1 MNDWGEMEEVEVGSM
16 DGSQDS
22 RGIGARVLRNEDA
35 RLVTGRGQFLGDIAV
50 PGTQEV
56 AFLRSPLAH
65 ARITEVDIPAE
76 IRPFTFT
83 SADLEGVQPIRATA
97 GVAGFKASDYPP
109 LAVDKVRFVGE
120 PIALCVAP
128 SRAEAEDMA
137 QQIVV
142 DYDELPAVVDMDE
155 ALDPGA
161 ALVHDNW
168 GGNQVCELKIDQ
180 GDLAAV
186 ASEAAYRVEGEYRL
200 GRQAGVP
207 LEGRG
212 VLAYR
217 DHRLDELVV
226 YSSTQFP
233 HVIRTILAE
242 CLGIE
247 ERRLR
252 VIAPD
257 VGGGFGVKNNLQPEE
272 IALAA
277 LAMKLDCPVR
287 WLEDRREHFLGCA
300 HAREHRYHLV
310 GHVDDRGRILGLDAR
325 IRVDAGAYSVW
336 PWTAAMEAGMAAGIL
351 VGPYDIRTYRCRALT
366 IATTKTPMGPYRGVA
381 RTGAC
386 FGIERLLDDIA
397 ATVGRDAAEVRLENM
412 VRPEQMPYRTV
423 TNKVFDSG
431 NYPESLRQAV
441 EAIGLADI
449 RRDQSD
455 QAPDGTL
462 IGVGFA
468 SYTEQTA
475 HGTEEWVARGL
486 PVIFGYE
493 PATARMTPDGG
504 LVLEVGIQNHGQG
517 LETTLAQVAC
527 EELSIDPSAVAV
539 RHGDSSLSPYGMGT
553 FASRSMVM
561 AGGAVG
567 LACAQLREKVLRIAA
582 HLMQVADPATVSLV
596 GGRAVAGN
604 RSVGFAEIGAA
615 ACLHPERLPPGL
627 DPGLEAT
634 AVYQPAV
641 GTGAFSY
648 ATHAVK
654 VAVDPELGTVR
665 LLDYVVAHD
674 CGTVV
679 NPMVVEGQVTGG
691 VAQGIGT
698 ALYEEIP
705 YDEHGQP
712 LASTL
717 MDYLLP
723 GATEIP
729 DVRVI
734 HTCSPS
740 PHTSYGIKGLGEG
753 GAIAPPAA
761 IANAVNDALRRLGA
775 RVDQT
780 PLSPARIR
788 SAVRHARRQEGAS

>member
-1 MNDWGEMEEVEVGSM
+1 M
-16 DGSQDS
+16 DGAEGSK
-22 RGIGARVLRNEDA
+22 GIGGRVLRNEDA
-35 RLVTGRGQFLGDIAV
+35 RLVSGRGQFLGDIAM
-50 PGTQEV
+50 PGLRDV
-56 AFLRSPLAH
+56 AFLRSPVAH
-65 ARITEVDIPAE
+65 ARIAGIEIPDDIRASVYTAVD
-76 IRPFTFT
+76 F
-83 SADLEGVQPIRATA
+83 EGIAPIRATA
-97 GVAGFKASDYPP
+97 GVPGFKSSDYPA
-109 LAVDKVRFVGE
+109 LATGKVRFVGE
-120 PIALCVAP
+120 PVALCVAP
-128 SRAEAEDMA
+128 SRAEAEDIA
-137 QQIVV
+137 QQIFV
-142 DYDELPAVVDMDE
+142 DYDELPAVVDMDA
-155 ALDPGA
+155 ALEPGA
-161 ALVHDNW
+161 ATVHDDW
-168 GGNQVCELKIDQ
+168 GGNLVCELKIDQ
-180 GDLAAV
+180 GDLAEA
-186 ASEAAYRVEGEYRL
+186 EAAAAHRVEGEYRL
-200 GRQAGVP
+200 SRQAGVP

-242 CLGIE
+242 CIGIE

-252 VIAPD
+252 VVAPD

-277 LAMKLDCPVR
+277 LAMRVDHPVR
-287 WLEDRREHFLGCA
+287 WLEDRREHLLGCA

-310 GHVDDRGRILGLDAR
+310 GHVDERGRILAVDAR

-351 VGPYDIRTYRCRALT
+351 VGPYDIRTYRARAAT

-386 FGIERLLDDIA
+386 FGIERLIDDIA
-397 ATVGRDAAEVRLENM
+397 AAVGRDPAEVRLDNM

-431 NYPESLRQAV
+431 DYPESLRRAV
-441 EAIGLADI
+441 EAIGRDAVAGREAETPADGM
-449 RRDQSD
+449 R
-455 QAPDGTL
+455 
-462 IGVGFA
+462 IGVGVA

-517 LETTLAQVAC
+517 LETTLAQVAHQ
-527 EELSIDPSAVAV
+527 ELGIDPAKVSV

-567 LACAQLREKVLRIAA
+567 LACERLREKMLKIAA
-582 HLMQVADPATVSLV
+582 HLMQVADPTEVMLLD
-596 GGRAVAGN
+596 GRAVAGN
-604 RSVGFAEIGAA
+604 RSVGFGEIGAA
-615 ACLHPERLPPGL
+615 ACLHPARLPPGR
-627 DPGLEAT
+627 DPGREAT
-634 AVYQPAV
+634 AVYQPGV
-641 GTGAFSY
+641 GSGAFSY
-648 ATHAVK
+648 ATHAVR

-679 NPMVVEGQVTGG
+679 NPMVVEGQIVGG

-723 GATEIP
+723 GATEVP
-729 DVRVI
+729 DIRVI

-761 IANAVNDALRRLGA
+761 IANAINDALRPLGA
-775 RVDQT
+775 RVDET
-780 PLSPARIR
+780 PFSPARIR
-788 SAVRHARRQEGAS
+788 AAVRAARAGAGEGAS